1 MNEHEKPAIARPVEI
16 LKGTRAIAN
25 FLQISLSEV
34 QDLIRQGAPL
44 HLRQGTWRAEKAELW
59 EWWKRTME

>member
-16 LKGTRAIAN
+16 LKGSRAIAA
-25 FLQISLSEV
+25 FLQIALSEV
-34 QDLIRQGAPL
+34 ADIADQGAPL
-44 HLRQGTWRAEKAELW
+44 NQYNGIWRAEKAELW

>member
-1 MNEHEKPAIARPVEI
+1 MSEQEMVIARPVEI

-34 QDLIRQGAPL
+34 QDMEMQGAPISRRNGVL
-44 HLRQGTWRAEKAELW
+44 RAEKAELW
-59 EWWKRTME
+59 AWWKRD